1 MIASLVLAL
10 LLANTRGDGASS
22 ARTAHMTVSKMRMTD
37 LETSASGYAYN
48 QQGGLPVL
56 YMRYTNHGSG
66 RYYHAPAAAVH
77 RRHYIV
83 GSPAPV
89 APTISETASSHE
101 PVPLAYAT
109 AKHEI
114 VPYVTRQPYQR
125 DGFINYG
132 VGQLAKYAQPL
143 QLPQLTARAGAAPYY
158 VPDVLKPLETDK
170 NIDKRS
176 ENEENE
182 DDYDSDEDDDGDKI
196 EKKGRVP
203 ENREKA
209 VDFIATHPIH
219 DLDNSRSDI
228 DVSFEHGEKYSAAQN
243 SAHGEKGDKGYN
255 KRVEF
260 DVGER
265 EQHDKSRQQEHYDT
279 ETGHEKEHSDVAKN
293 YGSYDETENSD
304 KGSSYGQTSY
314 HKKGQKTSGFHKVYH
329 KDEYKKHTDFYDESH
344 KKGYFDKHFVADE
357 HHNATE
363 GEFEKGGHHESEF
376 DNRNNGKKGFYDNG
390 HVQNRDRGYNKE
402 KGENSFHNNYEN
414 YGSDESTR
422 LTKKHGY
429 DKVD

>member
-1 MIASLVLAL
+1 MIASLVIAVLFAGI
-10 LLANTRGDGASS
+10 RGDGASS
-22 ARTAHMTVSKMRMTD
+22 ARTAHMMVSKMRMAD

-48 QQGGLPVL
+48 QRGGLPAA

-66 RYYHAPAAAVH
+66 RYYHAPAPV
-77 RRHYIV
+77 HYIV

-89 APTISETASSHE
+89 APAVSETASSHE
-101 PVPLAYAT
+101 PVLLAYAT

-114 VPYVTRQPYQR
+114 APYVTRQPYPR

-143 QLPQLTARAGAAPYY
+143 EPPKLTARAPYY
-158 VPDVLKPLETDK
+158 YAPNAFKPRETDK

-176 ENEENE
+176 DDEGKER
-182 DDYDSDEDDDGDKI
+182 DYDSDEDGEDDDKKE
-196 EKKGRVP
+196 EKGHVP

-219 DLDNSRSDI
+219 GLDNSRSDI

-265 EQHDKSRQQEHYDT
+265 EQHDKSRQQEHYDI
-279 ETGHEKEHSDVAKN
+279 ETGRKKEHSDVAGN
-293 YGSYDETENSD
+293 YGRYDETESGE

-344 KKGYFDKHFVADE
+344 KKGYFDKHFVTDE
-357 HHNATE
+357 HHNAAE
-363 GEFEKGGHHESEF
+363 GDFKKGGHHETGL
-376 DNRNNGKKGFYDNG
+376 DNKNSGRKGFYDKG
-390 HVQNRDRGYNKE
+390 HTQSRDRGYNKE
-402 KGENSFHNNYEN
+402 KGKNSFYNNYKN
-414 YGSDESTR
+414 YGSDDDTR
-422 LTKKHGY
+422 STKKHGY
-429 DKVD
+429 DKID

>member
-1 MIASLVLAL
+1 MIASLVMAVLFAGIPG
-10 LLANTRGDGASS
+10 NGASS
-22 ARTAHMTVSKMRMTD
+22 TRTAHMMVSKMRMAD

-66 RYYHAPAAAVH
+66 RYYHAPAPV
-77 RRHYIV
+77 HYIV

-89 APTISETASSHE
+89 APAVSETASSHE
-101 PVPLAYAT
+101 PVLLAYAT

-114 VPYVTRQPYQR
+114 VPYVTRQPYRR

-143 QLPQLTARAGAAPYY
+143 EPSKLAARAPYY
-158 VPDVLKPLETDK
+158 APKAFKPRETDK
-170 NIDKRS
+170 NVDKRS
-176 ENEENE
+176 DDEENE
-182 DDYDSDEDDDGDKI
+182 DDDYDNDEDGDKK
-196 EKKGRVP
+196 EGKSHVP
-203 ENREKA
+203 ESREKA
-209 VDFIATHPIH
+209 VDFIVTHPIH
-219 DLDNSRSDI
+219 GLDKSRSDI
-228 DVSFEHGEKYSAAQN
+228 DVSLEHGEKYSAAQN

-255 KRVEF
+255 KQVEF

-265 EQHDKSRQQEHYDT
+265 GQHDKSRQQEHYDI
-279 ETGHEKEHSDVAKN
+279 ETGHKKGHSDVAGN
-293 YGSYDETENSD
+293 YGRYDETESGK

-329 KDEYKKHTDFYDESH
+329 KDEYKEHTDFYDENH
-344 KKGYFDKHFVADE
+344 KKGYFDKHFIADE
-357 HHNATE
+357 HHNAAE
-363 GEFEKGGHHESEF
+363 GNFKKGGHHVSGF
-376 DNRNNGKKGFYDNG
+376 DNENNGKKGFYDKG
-390 HVQNRDRGYNKE
+390 HIQNRDQGYNKK

-414 YGSDESTR
+414 YGSDEGTR
-422 LTKKHGY
+422 LTKKHEY

>member
-1 MIASLVLAL
+1 MRDLVSISLMLAL
-10 LLANTRGDGASS
+10 LSANTYGDGASS
-22 ARTAHMTVSKMRMTD
+22 ARTAHMTVSKMKITD

-48 QQGGLPVL
+48 QQAGLPVL
-56 YMRYTNHGSG
+56 YTRYTNHGSG
-66 RYYHAPAAAVH
+66 RYYHAPTAV
-77 RRHYIV
+77 HYIV

-89 APTISETASSHE
+89 APTVSETASSHE
-101 PVPLAYAT
+101 PVLLAYAT
-109 AKHEI
+109 AKHGI
-114 VPYVTRQPYQR
+114 APYVARQPYSR

-143 QLPQLTARAGAAPYY
+143 EPPQLTARAPYY
-158 VPDVLKPLETDK
+158 TPDTFKPRETDK

-176 ENEENE
+176 DDEENG
-182 DDYDSDEDDDGDKI
+182 DDYDSDEDDDGDKKK
-196 EKKGRVP
+196 KKGHVP

-219 DLDNSRSDI
+219 GLDNSRSDI

-243 SAHGEKGDKGYN
+243 SAHGEKGDKGYS

-265 EQHDKSRQQEHYDT
+265 EQHDKSRQQEHYDA
-279 ETGHEKEHSDVAKN
+279 ETGHKKKHSDVAGN
-293 YGSYDETENSD
+293 YGHYNETESGE

-357 HHNATE
+357 HHSAAD
-363 GEFEKGGHHESEF
+363 GEFKKGGHHESGF
-376 DNRNNGKKGFYDNG
+376 DNKNSGEKGFYDKG
-390 HVQNRDRGYNKE
+390 HIQNRDQGYNKE
-402 KGENSFHNNYEN
+402 RGENSFYNNYEN
-414 YGSDESTR
+414 YGSNESTH
-422 LTKKHGY
+422 LTNNKKHAY

>member
-1 MIASLVLAL
+1 MIANLVTAMLFIVG
-10 LLANTRGDGASS
+10 NSASS
-22 ARTAHMTVSKMRMTD
+22 TGTSHMTVSKMRIAD

-48 QQGGLPVL
+48 QQGGLPVA

-66 RYYHAPAAAVH
+66 RYYHAPAPVH
-77 RRHYIV
+77 YVV

-89 APTISETASSHE
+89 APAVSETTSSHE
-101 PVPLAYAT
+101 PVLLAYAT

-114 VPYVTRQPYQR
+114 APYVVRQPYPR

-143 QLPQLTARAGAAPYY
+143 EPSKLTARAPYHAPNTF
-158 VPDVLKPLETDK
+158 KPNETDK

-176 ENEENE
+176 DNEEYE
-182 DDYDSDEDDDGDKI
+182 DDYDNDKDEDDDKK
-196 EKKGRVP
+196 EKKAHVP
-203 ENREKA
+203 ENREEA
-209 VDFIATHPIH
+209 VDFIASHPIH
-219 DLDNSRSDI
+219 GLDNSRSDI
-228 DVSFEHGEKYSAAQN
+228 DVSFELGEKYSAAQN

-265 EQHDKSRQQEHYDT
+265 GQHDKNRQLEHYDT
-279 ETGHEKEHSDVAKN
+279 KTEHKKGHSDVAGN
-293 YGSYDETENSD
+293 YGRHDENENGE

-329 KDEYKKHTDFYDESH
+329 KDEYKKHTDFYDENH
-344 KKGYFDKHFVADE
+344 KKGYFDKYFASDRN
-357 HHNATE
+357 HNTTE
-363 GEFEKGGHHESEF
+363 GNFKKGDRHEFGFNNE
-376 DNRNNGKKGFYDNG
+376 NNGKKGFYDKG
-390 HVQNRDRGYNKE
+390 HTQNRDQGYNKE
-402 KGENSFHNNYEN
+402 RGENSFHNSYEN
-414 YGSDESTR
+414 YSSDENTH
-422 LTKKHGY
+422 LTKKH

>member
-1 MIASLVLAL
+1 MRDLVSMIANLVLAL

-48 QQGGLPVL
+48 QQRGLPVL
-56 YMRYTNHGSG
+56 YMQYTNHGSG
-66 RYYHAPAAAVH
+66 RYYHAPAAV
-77 RRHYIV
+77 HYIV
-83 GSPAPV
+83 GSPTPV
-89 APTISETASSHE
+89 APTVSETASSHE

-114 VPYVTRQPYQR
+114 VPYVTRQPYPR

-143 QLPQLTARAGAAPYY
+143 EPQLTARA
-158 VPDVLKPLETDK
+158 VLDTFKPLEMDK

-176 ENEENE
+176 DDEENE
-182 DDYDSDEDDDGDKI
+182 DDYDSDEDDDGDKK
-196 EKKGRVP
+196 EKKGHVP
-203 ENREKA
+203 ENHEK

-219 DLDNSRSDI
+219 GLDNSRSDI

-260 DVGER
+260 DVGEH

-279 ETGHEKEHSDVAKN
+279 EIGHKKKHSDVAGN
-293 YGSYDETENSD
+293 YGRYGEIENSE

-344 KKGYFDKHFVADE
+344 KKGYFDKHFVADG
-357 HHNATE
+357 HHNAAE
-363 GEFEKGGHHESEF
+363 GEFKKGGHHEFEF
-376 DNRNNGKKGFYDNG
+376 DNRNSGKKGFYDNG
-390 HVQNRDRGYNKE
+390 HIQNRDRGYNKE
-402 KGENSFHNNYEN
+402 KENIY
-414 YGSDESTR
+414 
-422 LTKKHGY
+422 TKKIMT
-429 DKVD
+429 

>member
-22 ARTAHMTVSKMRMTD
+22 ARTAHMKVSKMRMTD

-66 RYYHAPAAAVH
+66 RYYHAPAAV
-77 RRHYIV
+77 HYIV

-89 APTISETASSHE
+89 APTVSETASSHE
-101 PVPLAYAT
+101 SVPLAYAT

-114 VPYVTRQPYQR
+114 APYVTRQPYPR

-143 QLPQLTARAGAAPYY
+143 ELSQLTARAPYY
-158 VPDVLKPLETDK
+158 VPDTFKPLETDK

-176 ENEENE
+176 DNEENE
-182 DDYDSDEDDDGDKI
+182 DDYDSDENDDGDKK
-196 EKKGRVP
+196 EKKGHVP

-219 DLDNSRSDI
+219 GLDNSRSDI

-265 EQHDKSRQQEHYDT
+265 ELHDKGRQQEHYDT
-279 ETGHEKEHSDVAKN
+279 ETGRKKEHSDVAGN
-293 YGSYDETENSD
+293 YGRYDETENSE

-357 HHNATE
+357 HHNAAE
-363 GEFEKGGHHESEF
+363 GESEKGKHHESKF
-376 DNRNNGKKGFYDNG
+376 DNRNSGKKGFYDNG
-390 HVQNRDRGYNKE
+390 HIQNRERGYNKE

-414 YGSDESTR
+414 YGSDEGTR